1 MEQSFINAADIMKI
15 LGVSRAKAYK
25 IISEL
30 NDELSKNGYT
40 TVRGK
45 IRRKFF
51 NEKFYSFNNNKRI

>member
-25 IISEL
+25 IIREL
-30 NDELSKNGYT
+30 NDELSKNGYM

-45 IRRKFF
+45 ISRKFF
-51 NEKFYSFNNNKRI
+51 NEKFYGFDNN